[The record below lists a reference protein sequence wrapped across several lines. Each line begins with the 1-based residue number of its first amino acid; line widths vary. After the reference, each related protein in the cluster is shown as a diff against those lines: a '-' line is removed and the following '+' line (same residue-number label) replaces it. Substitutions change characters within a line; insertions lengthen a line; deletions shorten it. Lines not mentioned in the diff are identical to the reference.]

1 MLGLL
6 IKPWKKWQ
14 LKKDIREL
22 GIEFLAKRAAKKIEV
37 LHGDNLYVSSLWQY
51 GYYKYRRLH
60 STISITRSATNHRH
74 NKRTPQIKCDKGKFI
89 IGRVIYSQSEHL

>member
-37 LHGDNLYVSSLWQY
+37 LHGDNLYVSSL
-51 GYYKYRRLH
+51 
-60 STISITRSATNHRH
+60 
-74 NKRTPQIKCDKGKFI
+74 
-89 IGRVIYSQSEHL
+89 